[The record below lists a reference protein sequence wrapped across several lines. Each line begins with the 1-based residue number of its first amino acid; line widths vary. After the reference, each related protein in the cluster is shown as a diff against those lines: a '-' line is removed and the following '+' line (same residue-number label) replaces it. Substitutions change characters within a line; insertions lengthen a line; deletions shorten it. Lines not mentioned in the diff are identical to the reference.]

1 MLVPKATPEVMDLSA
16 PAPSV
21 IFYACSCEMSRG
33 KAQDE
38 IEETWIG
45 PHLNGHNWGSNKC
58 NEWLWIFA
66 DKDIVPG
73 VVADPIK
80 EDLGEQVEK
89 SESMKM
95 IILYIFLC
103 LYFC

>member
-1 MLVPKATPEVMDLSA
+1 MPAAVNCHAAKHKTRSKKFESA
-16 PAPSV
+16 L
-21 IFYACSCEMSRG
+21 IYTG
-33 KAQDE
+33 
-38 IEETWIG
+38 TIG
-45 PHLNGHNWGSNKC
+45 EASSAMND
-58 NEWLWIFA
+58 LWIFA

>member
-1 MLVPKATPEVMDLSA
+1 MPAAVNCHATKHKTRSRKFELALIYTGTIGESSSAMNDLS
-16 PAPSV
+16 
-21 IFYACSCEMSRG
+21 
-33 KAQDE
+33 
-38 IEETWIG
+38 
-45 PHLNGHNWGSNKC
+45 
-58 NEWLWIFA
+58 IFA
-66 DKDIVPG
+66 DKEIVPG

-103 LYFC
+103 LHFC

>member
-38 IEETWIG
+38 IEETWLALI
-45 PHLNGHNWGSNKC
+45 
-58 NEWLWIFA
+58 
-66 DKDIVPG
+66 
-73 VVADPIK
+73 
-80 EDLGEQVEK
+80 
-89 SESMKM
+89 
-95 IILYIFLC
+95 
-103 LYFC
+103 